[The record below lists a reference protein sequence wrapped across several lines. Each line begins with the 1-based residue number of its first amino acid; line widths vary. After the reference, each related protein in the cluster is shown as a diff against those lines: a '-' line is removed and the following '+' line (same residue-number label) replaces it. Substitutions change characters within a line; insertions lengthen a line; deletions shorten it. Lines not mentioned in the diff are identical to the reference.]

1 MSSGIDLLSR
11 EMQLIAQH
19 AAKLGTETVLYHN
32 VFQRWA
38 ARYDKDQALA
48 GRVRQ
53 AWSELPKIDTSWE
66 LFKARF
72 PTSFVQFVEKAL
84 QEKP

>member
-1 MSSGIDLLSR
+1 MSLGFDLLSR
-11 EMQLIAQH
+11 EMQLVAQH
-19 AAKLGTETVLYHN
+19 AAKHGTETVLYHN

-38 ARYDKDQALA
+38 ATYDEDQSLA

-53 AWSELPKIDTSWE
+53 AWSQLPKIDSSWQ

-72 PTSFVQFVEKAL
+72 PERFVEFVERAL
-84 QEKP
+84 LEQ

>member
-1 MSSGIDLLSR
+1 MSFGFDLLSR

-19 AAKLGTETVLYHN
+19 AARHGTETVLYHN

-38 ARYDKDQALA
+38 ARYDDDQALA
-48 GRVRQ
+48 GRIRQ
-53 AWSELPKIDTSWE
+53 AWSQLPKVDDSWQ

-72 PTSFVQFVEKAL
+72 PEPFVEFVEKAL
-84 QEKP
+84 RKQ